1 MVSMC
6 STTKSSSAPSPL
18 PCACSIT
25 SSTSTITPCP
35 RRAIP
40 TCAIVRW
47 AWVSWDSRIAC
58 TGCACPSPPMPPSS
72 SPTVPWKPPAI
83 TPIGLPASWR
93 PNAAPTPASRV
104 RCGIAAFCRKTPWQ
118 CWAKGRNSNGR
129 HRWVGVGV
137 QGFADCRHMMRGP
150 FASDAAV
157 EFSDRSMEAACYY
170 AYWASSKLAAERGA
184 YASFK
189 GSLWDR
195 GILPQDTLAM
205 LREERG
211 GYVEVDDSSTLDWD
225 SLRAHI
231 GQYGMRNSNCV
242 AIAPTATISNI
253 LGVSPCNEPPY
264 PTPRTEGAVEGK

>member
-1 MVSMC
+1 MIRRPPI
-6 STTKSSSAPSPL
+6 STRTDTLFPYTTLFRS
-18 PCACSIT
+18 
-25 SSTSTITPCP
+25 
-35 RRAIP
+35 
-40 TCAIVRW
+40 V
-47 AWVSWDSRIAC
+47 
-58 TGCACPSPPMPPSS
+58 M
-72 SPTVPWKPPAI
+72 
-83 TPIGLPASWR
+83 
-93 PNAAPTPASRV
+93 
-104 RCGIAAFCRKTPWQ
+104 
-118 CWAKGRNSNGR
+118 
-129 HRWVGVGV
+129 
-137 QGFADCRHMMRGP
+137 GFQDCLHMMRVP

-231 GQYGMRNSNCV
+231 GQYGKIGRAHV
-242 AIAPTATISNI
+242 
-253 LGVSPCNEPPY
+253 
-264 PTPRTEGAVEGK
+264 